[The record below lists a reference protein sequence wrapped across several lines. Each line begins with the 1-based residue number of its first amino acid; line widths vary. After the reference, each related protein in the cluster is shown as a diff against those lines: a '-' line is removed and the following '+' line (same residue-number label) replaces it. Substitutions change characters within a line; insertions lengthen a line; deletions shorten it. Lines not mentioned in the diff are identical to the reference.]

1 MMMNLSC
8 SLSFAEKYFS
18 SSLARDVRAQQ
29 REARRRQQR
38 QKGRRSAMI
47 GRAGRPGREAQALHS
62 NQGDDGGNDDDDD
75 DDNNY
80 DGDKDDDND
89 DGYFQ
94 RPLTRLSSSIVRLL
108 RTLSS
113 IPAGK
118 LSSIS
123 P

>member
-1 MMMNLSC
+1 MMTLSC

-62 NQGDDGGNDDDDD
+62 NQGDDGGNDD
-75 DDNNY
+75 NNY
-80 DGDKDDDND
+80 DDDKDDDND

-113 IPAGK
+113 LPAGK

>member
-1 MMMNLSC
+1 
-8 SLSFAEKYFS
+8 
-18 SSLARDVRAQQ
+18 
-29 REARRRQQR
+29 
-38 QKGRRSAMI
+38 MI

-62 NQGDDGGNDDDDD
+62 NQGDDGGNDDDD

-113 IPAGK
+113 LPAGK

>member
-1 MMMNLSC
+1 
-8 SLSFAEKYFS
+8 
-18 SSLARDVRAQQ
+18 
-29 REARRRQQR
+29 
-38 QKGRRSAMI
+38 MI

-75 DDNNY
+75 NNY
-80 DGDKDDDND
+80 DDDND

-113 IPAGK
+113 LPAGK

>member
-1 MMMNLSC
+1 
-8 SLSFAEKYFS
+8 
-18 SSLARDVRAQQ
+18 
-29 REARRRQQR
+29 
-38 QKGRRSAMI
+38 MI

-62 NQGDDGGNDDDDD
+62 NQGDDGGNDDDD
-75 DDNNY
+75 
-80 DGDKDDDND
+80 DKDDDND

-113 IPAGK
+113 LPAGK